1 MNWTIGPDHRTLVF
15 FFWTIFWIIILD
27 HFWTIF
33 LDHFIAGGAHF

>member
-1 MNWTIGPDHRTLVF
+1 MNWTIGPDHRTLGL